1 MSKQFAGI
9 RRILITE
16 HTSTTGDTVELRN
29 VSSDSTITHE
39 NIEVESTT
47 GAKYGGQTW
56 TIEATDFSTNMQ
68 ATIDTLR
75 SWSENDKRVIM
86 CIEMIDGV
94 VVWNEPT
101 NLGSTQFQFTVN
113 ARDGLDR
120 IYMKAMV
127 LGAYPFV
134 VYAKNII
141 KAIAK
146 YTTLKKPVTG
156 VYTPVT
162 QTTGLDDKW
171 SNKGTTHIRG
181 AGEPDMEVRVF
192 FPLYDSSLTF
202 TAEKDADTTRSVL
215 IYYYNV
221 GGGVLGSDSLD
232 LNGTSGER
240 ASVDI
245 TLPTGIYS
253 MGIRFSGNTNYD
265 EITLRND
272 GNSNFINY

>member
-16 HTSTTGDTVELRN
+16 HQSTTGDIVELKN
-29 VSSDSTITHE
+29 VSSDSSVTHE

-56 TIEATDFSTNMQ
+56 TLEATDFSTNMQ
-68 ATIDTLR
+68 DTIDKLR
-75 SWSENDKRVIM
+75 EWSENDKRVIM

-113 ARDGLDR
+113 ARDGLDK

-146 YTTLKKPVTG
+146 YTTLKKPITG
-156 VYTPVT
+156 AYTPAT
-162 QTTGLDDKW
+162 QTTGMDNKW
-171 SNKGTTHIRG
+171 SNKGATHLRG
-181 AGEPDMEVRVF
+181 AGDSQNEVEVF
-192 FPLYDSSLTF
+192 YPLYNSQLTLS
-202 TAEKDADTTRSVL
+202 AEKSPDSTRAIL
-215 IYYYNV
+215 LQYNNFAGSMV
-221 GGGVLGSDSLD
+221 GSDELG

-240 ASVDI
+240 GSVDV
-245 TLPTGIYS
+245 TLPVGIYTLA
-253 MGIRFSGNTNYD
+253 IRFSGNSNFD

-272 GNSNFINY
+272 GNSNFIDY